1 MTTLQRIRNHG
12 IILLIV
18 VGVAMLA
25 FILGDFLNSGS
36 SFFNRS
42 RENVGVIAGHKVH
55 YTEYE
60 AAKDQL
66 TEVYKIESGSNDIN
80 EELGMQIRSQVWQM
94 MLMDYTLREQAQAI
108 GMDVTSEE
116 LSNLCIGENPHQLI
130 TQRRAFYDETGKF
143 NRFALINFLN
153 SLAQEPETQEQA
165 ANMQQAKNYWMYWE
179 NAVRLTHMQ
188 DKYVNLLSQLLTANP
203 LDAKYAFDARQTTVN
218 VEFVQQPFFAV
229 ADSLVKVTDADIKKL
244 YNAQKEQY
252 KRTPNRSLVYVGF
265 PIEPSEEDFSEV
277 EKLMKTLE
285 NDFQT
290 KEDVATIVNSNSDI
304 LYDGRDYSETTIPAE
319 YKEFAFGKGVKKGQY
334 TELTFANDTYS
345 MARIMEC
352 GYSKPD
358 SVKLVLVA
366 NGEGTEDVELG
377 WFQASELQKTIA
389 DPAFAGKKGSTFTVS
404 SGMGEQTFKIADKSN
419 PTPKVKLA
427 ILSRKVTPSS
437 KTYGV
442 LYNEAKQFI
451 VNNNSID
458 SLRQSAQELGLSVTP
473 AFALDAN
480 ADKVNDLKNS
490 RPIVRWAYE
499 ATVGDLSDVFECGNQ
514 FVVAALTEINDGE
527 YRTLNE
533 VRAELQMQALA
544 DKKADYI
551 INQLNGV
558 TTLEAAAE
566 LFDAEIQSAEG
577 ISLASYRLG
586 AAGVEPAVIGAA
598 LALESNTTSAP
609 VKGNMGVYM
618 VRIGEKT
625 VAEGELNAEQEI
637 QQLNMRTSYSAP
649 YQAIALIEENAEVE
663 DNRARFQ

>member
-108 GMDVTSEE
+108 GMDVTAEE

-153 SLAQEPETQEQA
+153 SLAQEPETQEQV
-165 ANMQQAKNYWMYWE
+165 ANMQQAKNYWLYWE

-203 LDAKYAFDARQTTVN
+203 LDAKYAFNARQTTVN

-265 PIEPSEEDFSEV
+265 PIEPSEADFAEV

-437 KTYGV
+437 KTYGI

>member
-108 GMDVTSEE
+108 GMDVTAEE

-165 ANMQQAKNYWMYWE
+165 ANMQQAKNYWLYWE

-265 PIEPSEEDFSEV
+265 PIEPSEADFSEV

-389 DPAFAGKKGSTFTVS
+389 DPAFAGRKGSTFTVS

-437 KTYGV
+437 KTYGI

-480 ADKVNDLKNS
+480 ADKVNDLKSS

>member
-165 ANMQQAKNYWMYWE
+165 ANMQQAKNYWLYWE

-265 PIEPSEEDFSEV
+265 PIEPSEADFSEV

-437 KTYGV
+437 KTYGI

>member
-108 GMDVTSEE
+108 GMDVTAEE

-265 PIEPSEEDFSEV
+265 PIEPSEADFNEV
-277 EKLMKTLE
+277 EKMMKSLE
-285 NDFQT
+285 SDFQT
-290 KEDVATIVNSNSDI
+290 KEDVAAIVNSNSDI

-437 KTYGV
+437 KTYGI

-566 LFDAEIQSAEG
+566 LFDAEVQSAEG

-649 YQAIALIEENAEVE
+649 YQAIALIEENAEIE

>member
-108 GMDVTSEE
+108 GMDVTAEE

-265 PIEPSEEDFSEV
+265 PIEPSEADFAEV

-437 KTYGV
+437 KTYGI

>member
-108 GMDVTSEE
+108 GMDVTAEE

-229 ADSLVKVTDADIKKL
+229 ADSLVKVTDTDIKKL

-265 PIEPSEEDFSEV
+265 PIEPSEADFSEV

-437 KTYGV
+437 KTYGI

>member
-108 GMDVTSEE
+108 GMDVTAEE

-165 ANMQQAKNYWMYWE
+165 ANMQQAKNYWLYWE

-265 PIEPSEEDFSEV
+265 PIEPSEADFSEV
-277 EKLMKTLE
+277 EQLMKTLE

-389 DPAFAGKKGSTFTVS
+389 DPAFAGRKGSTFTVS

-437 KTYGV
+437 KTYGI

>member
-12 IILLIV
+12 VILLVV

-42 RENVGVIAGHKVH
+42 RENVAVIAGHKVH

-80 EELGMQIRSQVWQM
+80 EEMTLQIRNQVWQM
-94 MLMDYTLREQAQAI
+94 LLMDYTLQEQADKI
-108 GMDVTSEE
+108 GMDVTAEE
-116 LSNLCIGENPHQLI
+116 LSELCIGANPHQLI
-130 TQRRAFYDETGKF
+130 RQRRAFYDETGNF

-165 ANMQQAKNYWMYWE
+165 ANMQQAKTYWLYWE
-179 NAVRLTHMQ
+179 NAVRLTHLQ
-188 DKYVNLLSQLLTANP
+188 EKYVDLLGKLVTANP
-203 LDAKYAFDARQTTVN
+203 LDAKYAFEARQTSTD
-218 VEFVQQPFFAV
+218 VEFVEQPYFAV
-229 ADSLVKVTDADIKKL
+229 ADSLITVSDADIKKL

-252 KRTPNRSLVYVGF
+252 KRTPNRALVYVSF
-265 PIEPSEEDFSEV
+265 PIVPSESDYAEV
-277 EKLMKTLE
+277 EKLMKSIE
-285 NDFQT
+285 SDFQT
-290 KEDVATIVNSNSDI
+290 KEDITALVNSNSDV
-304 LYDGRDYSETTIPAE
+304 LYDGRDYSESTVPAE

-334 TELTFANDTYS
+334 TEMTFTDGTYA
-345 MARIMEC
+345 MARIMDC
-352 GYSKPD
+352 GYTKSD

-377 WFQASELQKTIA
+377 WYQANELQKNIA
-389 DPAFAGKKGSTFTVS
+389 DPAFAGKKGSQFTVS
-404 SGMGEQTFKIADKSN
+404 TGMGEQTFKIADKSVA
-419 PTPKVKLA
+419 TPKVKLA

-451 VNNNSID
+451 VNNGNVEL
-458 SLRQSAQELGLSVTP
+458 LRQAAQEQGLSVTP
-473 AFALDAN
+473 AFGLDVN
-480 ADKVNDLKNS
+480 ADKVNNLKNS
-490 RPIVRWAYE
+490 RGIVRWAFE
-499 ATVGDLSDVFECGNQ
+499 AKEGQLSDVFECGDQ
-514 FVVAALTEINDGE
+514 FIVAALTEVNEGD
-527 YRTLNE
+527 YRTLDE
-533 VRAELQMQALA
+533 VRMELTMQATA
-544 DKKADYI
+544 DKKAEYLMA
-551 INQLNGV
+551 QLKDV
-558 TTLEAAAE
+558 KTLEEAAT
-566 LFDAEIQSAEG
+566 LWGVEIQKAEN
-577 ISLASYRLG
+577 INLASTRMG

-598 LALESNTTSAP
+598 MALESNSTSAP
-609 VKGNMGVYM
+609 VKGNVGVYM

-625 VAEGELNAEQEI
+625 VAEGELNTETEI
-637 QQLNMRTSYSAP
+637 SNLNMRNSYSIP

>member
-108 GMDVTSEE
+108 GMDVTAEE

-265 PIEPSEEDFSEV
+265 PIEPSEADFSEV

-437 KTYGV
+437 KTYGI

-618 VRIGEKT
+618 VRIGEKN

>member
-108 GMDVTSEE
+108 GMDVTAEE

-165 ANMQQAKNYWMYWE
+165 ANMQQAKNYWLYWE

-265 PIEPSEEDFSEV
+265 PIEPSEADFSEV
-277 EKLMKTLE
+277 EQLMKTLE

-437 KTYGV
+437 KTYGI